1 MRLFVRFCGL
11 ALLCGLLIA
20 ARAVAQEPAEPD
32 PRLSKTVTLSETG
45 VTLAAALAKAS
56 ELTGVTMKTD
66 PDSRQWKVRDLP
78 LSLRLKDVPA
88 SGFQVQLGKLLDLRW
103 TRTGQA
109 PNWTYTLW
117 QDANARS
124 REAKALTAAQDAKL
138 ATAEAK
144 WRKITDAISAAG
156 GMSAADLEKQGAS
169 KPFLKFLSQN
179 EFGKS
184 YAGLMSGLAGAA
196 LPSLAAGET
205 FRAPYSSLPR
215 SVQQNVQGFVNGLNS
230 FASMAGGG
238 AQASAPGNWQ
248 AMTVMIRPMPAN
260 VGQGVLDRLGMLGF
274 IQIDGGGSSGEG
286 RPPIPMVFP
295 IVDPSSEIASMIGT
309 GAERIAN
316 GENPRDV
323 MRDMGPKA
331 GQVARTAAEAPP
343 AAETAQKA
351 ASKAPND
358 PRLQKEVEIKAAKGG
373 DLTAA
378 LDTIS
383 EKTTLAIIAEG
394 WKYSGVNIKEDKG
407 PAADVLDRLTAA
419 IGAEWELDG
428 GSIRIRAK
436 DWAARRAAMVAAED
450 LGYWKSRVD
459 ANGNIGLDDLA
470 LMAGSYSDEQI
481 ARIRESDEKVRSAT
495 FYLTVPPWRP
505 ALRFYGMLSEQQ
517 AAQARTGQ
525 GLDVS
530 SLSREQRDGLA
541 GAVEQWGSKAQA
553 DVLVAGSR
561 IRVKEDGG
569 TTYLVVPGEGEEGV
583 DIPLVR
589 KRTAPEE
596 TKAQPVN

>member
-1 MRLFVRFCGL
+1 M
-11 ALLCGLLIA
+11 A
-20 ARAVAQEPAEPD
+20 ARAAAQEPAEPD

-66 PDSRQWKVRDLP
+66 SDSRQWKVRDLP

-88 SGFQVQLGKLLDLRW
+88 SGFQAQLGKLLDLRW

-109 PNWTYTLW
+109 PGWTYTLW

-124 REAKALTAAQDAKL
+124 REAKALTAAEDAKL

-156 GMSAADLEKQGAS
+156 SMSAADIEKQGAS
-169 KPFLKFLSQN
+169 KPFMKFLSQN

-205 FRAPYSSLPR
+205 FRAPYSSLSPSLR
-215 SVQQNVQGFVNGLNS
+215 QNVQGFVNGLNS

-238 AQASAPGNWQ
+238 ARASAPGNWRE
-248 AMTVMIRPMPAN
+248 MTVTIRPMPAN
-260 VGQGVLDRLGMLGF
+260 AGQGVLDRLGMLGF
-274 IQIDGGGSSGEG
+274 IQIEGGSSSGEG
-286 RPPIPMVFP
+286 RRSMPMVFP

-331 GQVARTAAEAPP
+331 GQAARTAAEAP
-343 AAETAQKA
+343 AEQTAQQA
-351 ASKAPND
+351 ASKAPDD
-358 PRLQKEVEIKAAKGG
+358 PRLQKEVEIKAAKGS

-378 LDTIS
+378 LDAIS
-383 EKTTLAIIAEG
+383 EKTALAIVADG

-407 PAADVLDRLTAA
+407 AAADVLDRLTAA

-428 GSIRIRAK
+428 GFIRIRAK

-450 LGYWKSRVD
+450 LSYWKSRVD
-459 ANGNIGLDDLA
+459 ENGNIGLDDLA

-481 ARIRESDEKVRSAT
+481 ARIRESDEKMRSAT
-495 FYLTVPPWRP
+495 FYLTVPQWRQ
-505 ALRFYGMLSEQQ
+505 ALRFYGMLSDQQ

-530 SLSREQRDGLA
+530 SLSRAQRDGLA
-541 GAVEQWGSKAQA
+541 GVVEQWGSKVQA
-553 DVLVAGSR
+553 DVMAAGSR
-561 IRVKEDGG
+561 IRVKEDGD
-569 TTYLVVPGEGEEGV
+569 TTYLVVPGEGEEEGV